1 MNARIFV
8 GLCFSLLWM
17 SSVWADS
24 QVRIGSKN
32 FNESYLLSEIAAQ
45 LLEANGYEV
54 ERKFGLGGTLICYA
68 ALRKGEIDLILNT
81 PAPWVRPF

>member
-45 LLEANGYEV
+45 LLEANG
-54 ERKFGLGGTLICYA
+54 L
-68 ALRKGEIDLILNT
+68 
-81 PAPWVRPF
+81 